1 MRASMAAFAAIGSL
15 EISRDARQFGNK
27 FENTLF

>member
-1 MRASMAAFAAIGSL
+1 MRVSMAAFAATSPL
-15 EISRDARQFGNK
+15 EISYEARPLGNK

>member
-1 MRASMAAFAAIGSL
+1 MRASMAAFAATSSL
-15 EISRDARQFGNK
+15 EISYQARQFGNK